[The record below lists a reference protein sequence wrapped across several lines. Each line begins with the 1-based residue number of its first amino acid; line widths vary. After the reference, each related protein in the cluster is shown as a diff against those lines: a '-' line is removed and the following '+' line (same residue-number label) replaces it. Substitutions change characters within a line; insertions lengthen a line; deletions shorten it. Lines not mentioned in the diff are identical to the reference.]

1 MSTDRFTEK
10 EKMDIFGGGKSIVHP
25 QYRIGRTDGQMISPL
40 SGGEGSAF

>member
-25 QYRIGRTDGQMISPL
+25 QYRIGGSPDP
-40 SGGEGSAF
+40 GGDDI